1 MKNVNTLKTVAA
13 VALALGFGSAQ
24 AATITAVGPMGVS
37 TSVSA
42 SCSAFTVAGGLAFGP
57 YQNNNPTNV
66 DASNTLSATCT
77 SGTPYTMSIG
87 PGLHL
92 GSSWVGWRALANGT
106 SFLSYSV
113 AQDIPGGANLWGD
126 SSGNGTG
133 AARSATGTGGAQ
145 TFTYA
150 GRIPSMQPA
159 VTGAYTDTLT
169 ASLTY

>member
-1 MKNVNTLKTVAA
+1 MKNVNTLKIVAA

-24 AATITAVGPMGVS
+24 AATIVAVGAMGVS
-37 TSVSA
+37 STVSA
-42 SCSAFTVAGGLAFGP
+42 SCSAFTVAGGLGFAA

-66 DASNTLSATCT
+66 DATNTVSATCT
-77 SGTPYTMSIG
+77 SGTPYTMSIN

-92 GSSWVGWRALANGT
+92 GGSWPGWRALQNGT

-113 AQDIPGGANLWGD
+113 AQDIPGGPNLWGD

-133 AARSATGTGGAQ
+133 AARSATGNGVIQ

-150 GRIPSMQPA
+150 GRIPLGQAA
-159 VTGAYTDTLT
+159 VIGAYSDTLSAT
-169 ASLTY
+169 LTY